1 MHAGMRP
8 RPPSKMRRAH
18 QQLYIFSQW
27 RQCTG
32 RPWTVDRRPWRGE
45 VSKAIAPLRPAQPRQ
60 GSGRTATSVRT
71 TALAL
76 AEWAKRPLCPGARC
90 RRGWRRQAPLR
101 APVGALR
108 FGAGGGG
115 GGWWGPVRCGL
126 GPPPCASRRTC
137 STAGGHEG
145 AARAGGG
152 ARGRWPGC
160 SSVRCGG
167 IGTHTHT
174 PHTPTHPL
182 PLPIPDSG
190 PSPLPWAQ
198 SGRSAMALL
207 I

>member
-27 RQCTG
+27 RQRTG

-115 GGWWGPVRCGL
+115 GG
-126 GPPPCASRRTC
+126 
-137 STAGGHEG
+137 
-145 AARAGGG
+145 AGGG
-152 ARGRWPGC
+152 Q
-160 SSVRCGG
+160 CGAAWG
-167 IGTHTHT
+167 
-174 PHTPTHPL
+174 PL
-182 PLPIPDSG
+182 PAPRGVRVPPREATKARRVRG
-190 PSPLPWAQ
+190 GVRAVGGQAAPL
-198 SGRSAMALL
+198 
-207 I
+207 